1 MRQAQR
7 IDPRSSL
14 VARRLIHTLLCLRRY
29 PEAAE
34 AVDKVLARSPQ
45 TLDLIERRA
54 MIFLAQGD
62 LAHARAA
69 ARAAPPTVDA
79 TALAAHFATWWDMF
93 WVLDDRQQQLVLRL
107 TPASFGDDRLSWGLA
122 LAQTADLRGDETA
135 ARRFAEQARVAGEA
149 NIRESPG
156 NAQQHAMLGLALA
169 LLGRNAEAVR
179 AGERALAL
187 SPFEKDAYL
196 GAYLRHQLARIYR
209 RAGEPEKALDLLEG
223 LLEVPYLLSPG
234 WLRIDPEWAP
244 LREHPRFK
252 NLSEDVR

>member
-1 MRQAQR
+1 
-7 IDPRSSL
+7 
-14 VARRLIHTLLCLRRY
+14 
-29 PEAAE
+29 
-34 AVDKVLARSPQ
+34 
-45 TLDLIERRA
+45 
-54 MIFLAQGD
+54 
-62 LAHARAA
+62 
-69 ARAAPPTVDA
+69 
-79 TALAAHFATWWDMF
+79 
-93 WVLDDRQQQLVLRL
+93 
-107 TPASFGDDRLSWGLA
+107 
-122 LAQTADLRGDETA
+122 
-135 ARRFAEQARVAGEA
+135 
-149 NIRESPG
+149 
-156 NAQQHAMLGLALA
+156 MLGLALA